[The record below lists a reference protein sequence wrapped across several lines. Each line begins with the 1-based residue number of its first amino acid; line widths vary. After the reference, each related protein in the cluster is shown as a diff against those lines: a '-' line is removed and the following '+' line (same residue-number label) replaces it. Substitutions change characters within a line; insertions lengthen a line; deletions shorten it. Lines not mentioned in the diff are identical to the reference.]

1 MLFHQLI
8 NGFSIAFIFLQSIYL
23 IIDIAH
29 LHLTNQ
35 LIKVS
40 FTAFVSVKK
49 YKETYEE
56 QTKITI
62 KHKFLLHF
70 VCLLNINTYICNVN
84 SKHLTTTHIYKQCF
98 ILLFLQTNIILFFL
112 LLTK

>member
-8 NGFSIAFIFLQSIYL
+8 NDFSIAFIFLQSIYL

-56 QTKITI
+56 QTKNHTKTQIFITFCLFI
-62 KHKFLLHF
+62 KHK
-70 VCLLNINTYICNVN
+70 YIYLQRKQQIFNN
-84 SKHLTTTHIYKQCF
+84 NTHI
-98 ILLFLQTNIILFFL
+98 
-112 LLTK
+112 